1 MHPSCLSAVDDMIQ
15 LGELSEAGILR
26 NLFIRY
32 YGQKIYVSWHSL
44 AIDKYMGNEIT
55 LLISVTRVKEINLFK
70 ITDVSS
76 GCMIITNDFFPSR
89 FRGPSFRIKME
100 DLIDPI
106 NSLNLH

>member
-1 MHPSCLSAVDDMIQ
+1 MTGSSLGDVQAMHPSCLSAVDDMIE

-55 LLISVTRVKEINLFK
+55 LLISVTRVKEIKSIVN
-70 ITDVSS
+70 S
-76 GCMIITNDFFPSR
+76 GCMLTLIITKRLSPFKESNR
-89 FRGPSFRIKME
+89 
-100 DLIDPI
+100 
-106 NSLNLH
+106 